1 MATLV
6 RLLPHQAQLVQ
17 APFVFLDITFFF
29 LVSGY
34 ASGKTSSL
42 VYAIL
47 NTVKLLLGKKDFDGA
62 KKYLETTT
70 VEGYYTLKSIYTLLN
85 RKKIK
90 MPVVD
95 LIYSIVMN
103 NDDPE
108 KLATFLINKD

>member
-1 MATLV
+1 ME
-6 RLLPHQAQLVQ
+6 
-17 APFVFLDITFFF
+17 FVI
-29 LVSGY
+29 
-34 ASGKTSSL
+34 
-42 VYAIL
+42 
-47 NTVKLLLGKKDFDGA
+47 
-62 KKYLETTT
+62 
-70 VEGYYTLKSIYTLLN
+70 LN